1 MPGIYATGWIKRGP
15 VGLIGHTK
23 GDALETVTYLLEDR
37 ENLPLAAA
45 PAPEAI
51 VELLAGRGV
60 EYTSWEGWLALDEHE
75 RALGEKATA
84 AGGSHGVAVQR
95 ERIKVVPREDMV
107 EISRGAA
114 VEV

>member
-1 MPGIYATGWIKRGP
+1 M
-15 VGLIGHTK
+15 GLISHTK
-23 GDALETVTYLLEDR
+23 GDALETVDYLLGAETCR
-37 ENLPLAAA
+37 WPRRR
-45 PAPEAI
+45 PEAI
-51 VELLAGRGV
+51 VEHLAGRGV
-60 EYTSWEGWLALDEHE
+60 EYTQLEGWLALDEHE

-95 ERIKVVPREDMV
+95 ERIKAVPREDMV

>member
-1 MPGIYATGWIKRGP
+1 

-51 VELLAGRGV
+51 VELLAARGV
-60 EYTSWEGWLALDEHE
+60 EFTSWEGWLALDEHE